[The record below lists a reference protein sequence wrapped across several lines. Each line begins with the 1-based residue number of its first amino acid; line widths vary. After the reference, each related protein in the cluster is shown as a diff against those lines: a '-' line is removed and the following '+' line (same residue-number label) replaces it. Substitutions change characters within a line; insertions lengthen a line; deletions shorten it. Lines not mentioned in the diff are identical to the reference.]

1 MIGAIILAAGESRRM
16 GFPKALL
23 PYAFNEGM
31 EGAGGPETTFLE
43 HLLDVMNRSR
53 AEPIV
58 VVLGHEG
65 ERIRSSL
72 SPTSW
77 GRARPVLNERSRE
90 GMLTSILAGIE
101 AVDESEVEGAL
112 ILPVDHPDVSSEIV
126 DLLIGKYGD
135 TPHPIIL
142 PVHQGRRGHPV
153 LFSRAVFDEIRRAP
167 ESVGARQVVWDHQ
180 GDLLEVEVSDP
191 GIGRDV
197 DTPEDYRSF
206 RKRSS

>member
-1 MIGAIILAAGESRRM
+1 MIAAIILAAGESRRM

-23 PYAFNEGM
+23 PYP
-31 EGAGGPETTFLE
+31 GADGSETTFLG

-77 GRARPVLNERSRE
+77 GRARPVLNERYRE
-90 GMLTSILAGIE
+90 GMLTSIVSGLE
-101 AVDESEVEGAL
+101 AVENSPAEGCL
-112 ILPVDHPDVSSEIV
+112 VLPVDHPDVTPEIV
-126 DLLIGKYGD
+126 DLLIGRYEQ
-135 TPHPIIL
+135 TPGPILL
-142 PVHQGRRGHPV
+142 PVFQGRRGHPV

-180 GDLLEVEVSDP
+180 GDLLEVEVQDP

-197 DTPEDYRSF
+197 DTPGDYRSW
-206 RKRSS
+206 RDPHA

>member
-23 PYAFNEGM
+23 RFPSD
-31 EGAGGPETTFLE
+31 GADMTFLE

-58 VVLGHEG
+58 VVLGHEA
-65 ERIRSSL
+65 ERIRGSVA
-72 SPTSW
+72 PATW
-77 GRARPVLNERSRE
+77 GRALSLVNQDYRQ

-101 AVDESEVEGAL
+101 AVERSGAEGAL
-112 ILPVDHPDVSSEIV
+112 VLPVDHPDVSAETI
-126 DLLIGKYGD
+126 DLLID
-135 TPHPIIL
+135 RFRETEAPILL
-142 PVHQGRRGHPV
+142 PTHRGRRGHPV
-153 LFSRAVFDEIRRAP
+153 LFSRAVFEEIRRAP
-167 ESVGARQVVWDHQ
+167 EAVGARQVVWDHQ
-180 GDLLEVEVSDP
+180 DDLLEVEVPDP

-206 RKRSS
+206 RERSS

>member
-1 MIGAIILAAGESRRM
+1 MIAAIILAAGESRRM

-23 PYAFNEGM
+23 PYPRPDGS
-31 EGAGGPETTFLE
+31 ETTFLG

-72 SPTSW
+72 SPASW
-77 GRARPVLNERSRE
+77 GRARPIVNERYRE
-90 GMLTSILAGIE
+90 GMLTSILSGLE
-101 AVDESEVEGAL
+101 EVEKSPAEGCL
-112 ILPVDHPDVSSEIV
+112 VLPVDHPDVSPEIV
-126 DLLIGKYGD
+126 DLLIGRYEQ
-135 TPHPIIL
+135 TPRPILL
-142 PVHQGRRGHPV
+142 PVFQGRRGHPV

-180 GDLLEVEVSDP
+180 GDLLEVEVQDP

-197 DTPEDYRSF
+197 DTPGDYRS
-206 RKRSS
+206 RRDPHA

>member
-1 MIGAIILAAGESRRM
+1 MIASIILAAGESRRM

-23 PYAFNEGM
+23 PYPRGD
-31 EGAGGPETTFLE
+31 GSETTFLG

-65 ERIRSSL
+65 ELIRRSL

-77 GRARPVLNERSRE
+77 GKAQPVLNPRYRE
-90 GMLTSILAGIE
+90 GMLTSIVAGIE
-101 AVDESEVEGAL
+101 AIEKSPAEGAL
-112 ILPVDHPDVSSEIV
+112 VLPVDHPDVSPEIV
-126 DLLIGKYGD
+126 DLLIDRYEQ
-135 TPHPIIL
+135 TPCPILL
-142 PVHQGRRGHPV
+142 PVFQGRRGHPV

-180 GDLLEVEVSDP
+180 EDLLEVEVQNP

-197 DTPEDYRSF
+197 DTPGDYRSF
-206 RKRSS
+206 RERSS